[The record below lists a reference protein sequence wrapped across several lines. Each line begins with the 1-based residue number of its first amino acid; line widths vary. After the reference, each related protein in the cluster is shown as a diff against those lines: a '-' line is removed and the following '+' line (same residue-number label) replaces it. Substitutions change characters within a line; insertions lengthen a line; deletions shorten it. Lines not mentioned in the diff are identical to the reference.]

1 MGTPARCASSLRGSP
16 CCPSRAHQGQHR
28 KQWSGDAV
36 AAVAAQIHAV
46 DTLLR
51 RAWERPMRRGC
62 FLSRAGG
69 PAEALRDV
77 SSRAGEAQM
86 AEPGPG
92 SPSDRRHL
100 LSAESLADHG
110 AGFPFGEAVRDAN
123 VYWVRLVEI
132 NHGKPGDLPKH
143 SFKLMVGLDEPE
155 RLSGLER
162 DAFTRAYFATLKFRE
177 GILTIGQDGEPTLQR
192 NTSITLKAAGVLQK
206 TYVITAIQ
214 FLGTLPEVPM
224 LGPPL
229 REYSLPTTPIARLV
243 QDPRY
248 NPRPPV

>member
-1 MGTPARCASSLRGSP
+1 MRSGLLSISRWRTRGGARDGLIPR
-16 CCPSRAHQGQHR
+16 RR
-28 KQWSGDAV
+28 K
-36 AAVAAQIHAV
+36 
-46 DTLLR
+46 
-51 RAWERPMRRGC
+51 
-62 FLSRAGG
+62 
-69 PAEALRDV
+69 
-77 SSRAGEAQM
+77 AQM

-92 SPSDRRHL
+92 SPSDRRHV

-123 VYWVRLVEI
+123 VYWVRTVEM
-132 NHGKPGDLPKH
+132 KPGNLPKH

-229 REYSLPTTPIARLV
+229 REYSLPTTPIS
-243 QDPRY
+243 
-248 NPRPPV
+248 

>member
-1 MGTPARCASSLRGSP
+1 
-16 CCPSRAHQGQHR
+16 
-28 KQWSGDAV
+28 
-36 AAVAAQIHAV
+36 
-46 DTLLR
+46 
-51 RAWERPMRRGC
+51 MRRG
-62 FLSRAGG
+62 LQSISRWRAR
-69 PAEALRDV
+69 RDA
-77 SSRAGEAQM
+77 RDGLIPRRRKAQM
-86 AEPGPG
+86 AQNVSTEDG
-92 SPSDRRHL
+92 RQA
-100 LSAESLADHG
+100 SAESF
-110 AGFPFGEAVRDAN
+110 AGQDTRGLVPYGKPLENAN
-123 VYWVRLVEI
+123 VYWVRTVEMKSG
-132 NHGKPGDLPKH
+132 NLPKH

-229 REYSLPTTPIARLV
+229 REYSLPTTPIPRLV
-243 QDPRY
+243 QDPRL

>member
-1 MGTPARCASSLRGSP
+1 MGTPALCASSLRGSTR
-16 CCPSRAHQGQHR
+16 CSLRAHQGQHR

-36 AAVAAQIHAV
+36 AAVEALIHAV

-92 SPSDRRHL
+92 SPSDRRRL
-100 LSAESLADHG
+100 VSAGSLADHG
-110 AGFPFGEAVRDAN
+110 AGFPFGGPVQDAN

-143 SFKLMVGLDEPE
+143 SFKLMVGVGEPE

-229 REYSLPTTPIARLV
+229 REYSLPTTPIS
-243 QDPRY
+243 
-248 NPRPPV
+248 

>member
-1 MGTPARCASSLRGSP
+1 MVRR
-16 CCPSRAHQGQHR
+16 
-28 KQWSGDAV
+28 

-46 DTLLR
+46 ETLLW
-51 RAWERPMRRGC
+51 RAWEAFYAKGLLSISRCGARGSARDGLIPRR
-62 FLSRAGG
+62 RK
-69 PAEALRDV
+69 
-77 SSRAGEAQM
+77 AQM
-86 AEPGPG
+86 AQNV
-92 SPSDRRHL
+92 STSARRQD
-100 LSAESLADHG
+100 AEMAKGLA
-110 AGFPFGEAVRDAN
+110 PYGESVLDAP
-123 VYWVRLVEI
+123 VYWARLL
-132 NHGKPGDLPKH
+132 GMKAGDLPKH

-229 REYSLPTTPIARLV
+229 REYSLPTTPISRLV
-243 QDPRY
+243 
-248 NPRPPV
+248 

>member
-1 MGTPARCASSLRGSP
+1 
-16 CCPSRAHQGQHR
+16 
-28 KQWSGDAV
+28 
-36 AAVAAQIHAV
+36 
-46 DTLLR
+46 
-51 RAWERPMRRGC
+51 
-62 FLSRAGG
+62 
-69 PAEALRDV
+69 
-77 SSRAGEAQM
+77 M

-100 LSAESLADHG
+100 RSAESLPDHG

-123 VYWVRLVEI
+123 VYWVRTVEM
-132 NHGKPGDLPKH
+132 KPGDLPKH

-162 DAFTRAYFATLKFRE
+162 DAFTRSYFATLKFRE

-229 REYSLPTTPIARLV
+229 REYSLAATPIARLL
-243 QDPRY
+243 QDPRRL

>member
-1 MGTPARCASSLRGSP
+1 
-16 CCPSRAHQGQHR
+16 
-28 KQWSGDAV
+28 
-36 AAVAAQIHAV
+36 
-46 DTLLR
+46 
-51 RAWERPMRRGC
+51 
-62 FLSRAGG
+62 
-69 PAEALRDV
+69 
-77 SSRAGEAQM
+77 M

-92 SPSDRRHL
+92 SPSDRRRL
-100 LSAESLADHG
+100 VSAGSLADHG
-110 AGFPFGEAVRDAN
+110 AGFPFGERVRDAKI
-123 VYWVRLVEI
+123 YSVRLISIGV
-132 NHGKPGDLPKH
+132 KPGDLPKH

-214 FLGTLPEVPM
+214 RLGTLPEVPM

-229 REYSLPTTPIARLV
+229 REYSLPTPNPRLV
-243 QDPRY
+243 QDPDSL
-248 NPRPPV
+248 